1 MHILAGRFWKPSA
14 PLATPE
20 RKENENKR
28 EISKGEKSAE
38 RKDGDRKKVENE

>member
-20 RKENENKR
+20 RKENENEG
-28 EISKGEKSAE
+28 EISKGGEKGAE
-38 RKDGDRKKVENE
+38 RKDGDGKKRRE